1 MKQFWILKM
10 LYKASE
16 VAQWV
21 EVFVIKPDFDLQD
34 PHKQKNMTRDLHI
47 CIVVHALLCTHIH
60 IHIQKIKNIKQFPGS
75 DGSFI

>member
-1 MKQFWILKM
+1 M

-34 PHKQKNMTRDLHI
+34 PHKQKNMTDYHKSWSSHLY
-47 CIVVHALLCTHIH
+47 CGTCTLMHSYTYIT
-60 IHIQKIKNIKQFPGS
+60 HIQKIKNIKQFPGS